1 MGRSGT
7 QRYHRADDE
16 LGKRQKHDLPPQSQR
31 RQHARQ
37 SDDRAQQVAGTAA
50 IAQVATP
57 PYTSMRLACAS
68 NIIAAMSTRLA
79 IRLPHGW
86 RLRPMPRSTLPLVI
100 QITDGVEPAQEPVVG
115 EVPVYVPEEVPV
127 YVPLDPAYAAVLVL
141 VILDWSKVMRAP
153 P

>member
-1 MGRSGT
+1 MELSVTTGPMMNWANARNTICHHSRNAGNMPA
-7 QRYHRADDE
+7 RAMIAPS
-16 LGKRQKHDLPPQSQR
+16 K
-31 RQHARQ
+31 
-37 SDDRAQQVAGTAA
+37 VAGTAA

-86 RLRPMPRSTLPLVI
+86 RLRPMPRSTLLLVI
-100 QITDGVEPAQEPVVG
+100 QITECVESAQEPVVV

>member
-1 MGRSGT
+1 
-7 QRYHRADDE
+7 
-16 LGKRQKHDLPPQSQR
+16 
-31 RQHARQ
+31 
-37 SDDRAQQVAGTAA
+37 
-50 IAQVATP
+50 
-57 PYTSMRLACAS
+57 MRLACAS

-79 IRLPHGW
+79 IRLPPGW

-100 QITDGVEPAQEPVVG
+100 QITECVESAQEPVVV